1 MTHTRT
7 AWAVLLVAGAAFA
20 LLAWWLVPWDPVP
33 GGRPEPVDP
42 EDYFTAEHIARAESF
57 STWVRTW
64 SLGSLGVSLLVAC
77 VVGFTSLGRRLV
89 ARLPGPWWAQ
99 VVLVVALLE
108 VLRRT
113 ITLPFA
119 VLVRRRVL
127 EEGLSTQSWWG
138 FARDLAVREGL
149 TVVVTSIGLLA
160 LMLCARRFPRRWPAV
175 AGGVLGLL
183 VLLGSFVYPLAV
195 EPLFNDFEPL
205 EAGALRTGVLEL
217 AEAQGVDVDEVL
229 VADASRR
236 TTTLNAYVSGF
247 GGTRRVVLYDTL
259 VRDLPQDQ
267 ALSVVAH
274 ELAHAQ
280 HDDVL
285 VGSLLGAVGVAA
297 AVGLAGVLL
306 RRHDVRRASTV
317 GTGLAAPSQN
327 GISRPVETRADVDA
341 LRATGDPEGFVELQ
355 RQLAV
360 RSLSDLSPPALHSWW
375 FSSHPAVMERLLR
388 ASAAVDRRAGR
399 VELAL
404 DDRSQSH
411 DGDHDD
417 GGNACDEQAVLDG
430 GRSALVLLGQRVDQ
444 RHQELQHGFLLPQEI
459 GPGQG
464 VGPDA
469 SSMLQRELAADRE
482 KVRRRDSPFGLDRLA
497 AGHRWLGLR

>member
-7 AWAVLLVAGAAFA
+7 AWAVLLLAGAAFA

-42 EDYFTAEHIARAESF
+42 EDYFTPEHIARAESF

-99 VVLVVALLE
+99 VVLVVAVLE
-108 VLRRT
+108 VLGRT

-149 TVVVTSIGLLA
+149 AVVVTSVGLLA

-183 VLLGSFVYPLAV
+183 VLLGSFVYPLLV

-217 AEAQGVDVDEVL
+217 ADAEGVGVDEVL

-306 RRHDVRRASTV
+306 RRHDVRRAGTVPLVLALLAV
-317 GTGLAAPSQN
+317 GTVLAAPLQN
-327 GISRPVETRADVDA
+327 GISRTVETRADVEA

-360 RSLSDLSPPALHSWW
+360 RSLSDLAAVSAGTPRCVRQSPP
-375 FSSHPAVMERLLR
+375 
-388 ASAAVDRRAGR
+388 
-399 VELAL
+399 
-404 DDRSQSH
+404 RSQS
-411 DGDHDD
+411 G
-417 GGNACDEQAVLDG
+417 
-430 GRSALVLLGQRVDQ
+430 SALVEDGASTAARGVDARLRVGEEC
-444 RHQELQHGFLLPQEI
+444 R
-459 GPGQG
+459 
-464 VGPDA
+464 
-469 SSMLQRELAADRE
+469 
-482 KVRRRDSPFGLDRLA
+482 
-497 AGHRWLGLR
+497 

>member
-7 AWAVLLVAGAAFA
+7 AWVVLLVAGAAFA

-183 VLLGSFVYPLAV
+183 VLLGSFVYPLVV

-217 AEAQGVDVDEVL
+217 ADAQGVDVDEVL

-259 VRDLPQDQ
+259 VRDLPKDK

-274 ELAHAQ
+274 ELVHAQ

-306 RRHDVRRASTV
+306 RRHDVRRAGTVPLVLAMLAV
-317 GTGLAAPSQN
+317 GTVLALPIQN
-327 GISRPVETRADVDA
+327 GISRTVETRADVEA

-360 RSLSDLSPPALHSWW
+360 RSLSDPTPTQFYVWCCYSHHESAARIALTVGSGGHSPSSSPPPAPPPLEMLVPVFEKELLTVLPSAKTATMTTAAMPATSRPYSTAEAPR
-375 FSSHPAVMERLLR
+375 SSF
-388 ASAAVDRRAGR
+388 
-399 VELAL
+399 
-404 DDRSQSH
+404 
-411 DGDHDD
+411 
-417 GGNACDEQAVLDG
+417 
-430 GRSALVLLGQRVDQ
+430 LV
-444 RHQELQHGFLLPQEI
+444 
-459 GPGQG
+459 
-464 VGPDA
+464 VGWM
-469 SSMLQRELAADRE
+469 SVIRN
-482 KVRRRDSPFGLDRLA
+482 
-497 AGHRWLGLR
+497 